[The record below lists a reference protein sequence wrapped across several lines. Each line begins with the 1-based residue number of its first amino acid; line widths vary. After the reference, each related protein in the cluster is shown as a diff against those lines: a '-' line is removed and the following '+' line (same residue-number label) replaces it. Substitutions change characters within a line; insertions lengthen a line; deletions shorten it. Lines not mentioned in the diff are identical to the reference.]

1 MELSP
6 RTKRRLKRFLWAAL
20 DTLRALVHFVL
31 TCTLFILAFAL
42 CATIPIIAGLSL
54 GGHDEAIRFVSTLR
68 PIHWIVIVGTLLFLI
83 LGIAATRKPD
93 DDDED

>member
-6 RTKRRLKRFLWAAL
+6 RTKRRLKRFLWAVL

-42 CATIPIIAGLSL
+42 CATIPVIAGLSL
-54 GGHDEAIRFVSTLR
+54 DGHDEAIQFVSTLR

-93 DDDED
+93 DDDEE

>member
-6 RTKRRLKRFLWAAL
+6 RTKRRLKRFLWAVL
-20 DTLRALVHFVL
+20 DT
-31 TCTLFILAFAL
+31 ILAFAL
-42 CATIPIIAGLSL
+42 CATIPVIAGLSL
-54 GGHDEAIRFVSTLR
+54 DGHDEAIQFVSTLR